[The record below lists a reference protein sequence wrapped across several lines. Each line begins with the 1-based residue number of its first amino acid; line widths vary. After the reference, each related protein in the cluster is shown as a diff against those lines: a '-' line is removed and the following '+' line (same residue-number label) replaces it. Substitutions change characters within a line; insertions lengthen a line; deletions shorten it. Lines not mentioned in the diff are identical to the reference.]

1 MSLSL
6 VLQASSDL
14 PLFRNSLKRP
24 SGARAC
30 PFRRGRC
37 VPYPGGGRCASLF
50 ARDLDSLRS
59 EAANSDGLIHTA
71 FIHDLLK
78 YAAGADADGR
88 AIETLGNAM
97 A

>member
-1 MSLSL
+1 
-6 VLQASSDL
+6 V
-14 PLFRNSLKRP
+14 
-24 SGARAC
+24 
-30 PFRRGRC
+30 
-37 VPYPGGGRCASLF
+37 
-50 ARDLDSLRS
+50 
-59 EAANSDGLIHTA
+59 IHTA